1 MSSHAT
7 AETLSAYLDRELP
20 DAEAQRIEEHLA
32 DCAACRQRYDGMQNV
47 VAGLR
52 HLERMAPPPTLGQL
66 VTRRAAFEGERKTL
80 LDRLEGGLGTFERQS
95 SLLALFGLIVA
106 FAVIIL
112 LFAQALEQH
121 RNSSLPV
128 IFKNPEG
135 TVKPA
140 ASVHV
145 GERVLRLEDGLWIEE
160 GVAAE
165 PDRVVVFGSPAWT
178 ALVGEHPELVEAEKL
193 AEPVILRMDAEI
205 LRLEH
210 PDTPPP

>member
-32 DCAACRQRYDGMQNV
+32 DCADCRQRFAGMQNV

-52 HLERMAPPPTLGQL
+52 HLERLAPPPTLGQL

-95 SLLALFGLIVA
+95 SLLGLFGLIVA

-112 LFAQALEQH
+112 IFAQALEQH
-121 RNSSLPV
+121 RKSDLPV
-128 IFKNPEG
+128 IFKDPE
-135 TVKPA
+135 VARKSA
-140 ASVHV
+140 ASVQLA
-145 GERVLRLEDGLWIEE
+145 GRVLRLEDGTWTEE
-160 GVAAE
+160 GVEAE
-165 PDRVVVFGSPAWT
+165 PQRIVVFGSPAWT
-178 ALVGEHPELVEAEKL
+178 ALADHHPELAELERL
-193 AEPVILRMDAEI
+193 AAPVILRLDAEI

-210 PDTPPP
+210 PPTAPP